1 MRLRFWMW
9 IHDALE
15 RMWHWVYRHKV
26 APLTPLNSC
35 FQIGIEEM
43 GTVYWSNDAKPD
55 EYPKMEAVSVDYYR
69 VNRDGSLT
77 LLDGPTDTAVI
88 R

>member
-1 MRLRFWMW
+1 MRLRFWLW
-9 IHDALE
+9 VHNTLE

-26 APLTPLNSC
+26 APLQGTY
-35 FQIGIEEM
+35 FQCGSGEM
-43 GTVYWSNDAKPD
+43 GTLYWSKDAKLD
-55 EYPKMEAVSVDYYR
+55 EYPKMEAVSVDYYH
-69 VNRDGSLT
+69 VNPDGSYT